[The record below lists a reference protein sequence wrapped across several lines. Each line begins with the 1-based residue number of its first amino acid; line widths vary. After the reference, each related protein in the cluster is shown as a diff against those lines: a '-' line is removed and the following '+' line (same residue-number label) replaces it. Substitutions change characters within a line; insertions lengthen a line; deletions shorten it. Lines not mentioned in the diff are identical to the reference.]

1 MDGRI
6 SRFLLHRWGATLN
19 PANFR
24 QPPLNSAGAE
34 FGGIWRNLA
43 EFGGIWRNLAEFGG
57 IRRNLTEIGGI
68 RRKLRNWRS

>member
-24 QPPLNSAGAE
+24 QPPLDSAGAELCGIWRNYAE

-43 EFGGIWRNLAEFGG
+43 ELGGI
-57 IRRNLTEIGGI
+57 
-68 RRKLRNWRS
+68 

>member
-6 SRFLLHRWGATLN
+6 SRFLLHRRGVTLN

-34 FGGIWRNLA
+34 LGV
-43 EFGGIWRNLAEFGG
+43 
-57 IRRNLTEIGGI
+57 IRRNFAEIAELAELSVAP
-68 RRKLRNWRS
+68 RL